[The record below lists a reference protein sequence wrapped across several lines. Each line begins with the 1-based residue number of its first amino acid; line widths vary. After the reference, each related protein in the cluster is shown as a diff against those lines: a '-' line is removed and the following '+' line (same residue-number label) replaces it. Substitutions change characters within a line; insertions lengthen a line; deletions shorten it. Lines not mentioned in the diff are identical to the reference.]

1 MRVIAGTAR
10 GVPLKTIAA
19 RTTRPTIDRIKE
31 NLFNII
37 RDFIP
42 GATVVDFFSGSGAL
56 CIEALSRGAD
66 RAILIEANP
75 AAIEIIR
82 HNLAKTRLSEKAE
95 VWPGDF
101 RRHLDRLAQAGPF
114 DIIFLDP
121 PHRSG
126 LGEQALHLIKQY
138 HLLSNDGI
146 IIGEH
151 HADEDYGR
159 LIAGFEQVRRETYGN
174 TAISIYLKVEETDES
189 DLSG

>member
-1 MRVIAGTAR
+1 MRVIAGSAK
-10 GVPLKTIAA
+10 GVPLQTISE

-42 GATVVDFFSGSGAL
+42 EARVVDFFSGSGAL
-56 CIEALSRGAD
+56 CIEALSRGAE

-75 AAIEIIR
+75 KAVRVIR
-82 HNLAKTRLSEKAE
+82 QNLAKTKLSDQAE

-101 RRHLDRLAQAGPF
+101 RRYLDQLAEAGPF
-114 DIIFLDP
+114 SIIFIDP

-126 LGEQALHLIKQY
+126 LGEEALHLINRY
-138 HLLSNDGI
+138 HLLENDGI

-151 HADEDYGR
+151 HADEDYGDT
-159 LIAGFEQVRRETYGN
+159 LAGFERVRQVTYGN
-174 TAISIYLKVEETDES
+174 TAISIYMKDES
-189 DLSG
+189 DQ